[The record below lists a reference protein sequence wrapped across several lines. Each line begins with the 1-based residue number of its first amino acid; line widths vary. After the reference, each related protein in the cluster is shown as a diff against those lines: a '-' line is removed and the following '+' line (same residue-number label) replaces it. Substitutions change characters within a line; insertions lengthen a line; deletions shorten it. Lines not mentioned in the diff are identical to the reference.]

1 MFVRRECPGVN
12 VQIRIDLNGRHVD
25 AAGLQKRADGRG
37 DDAFAHAAH
46 DTAGDQN
53 VFHGLLFF
61 RSKGIEKRR
70 GRPQ

>member
-1 MFVRRECPGVN
+1 
-12 VQIRIDLNGRHVD
+12 VD
-25 AAGLQKRADGRG
+25 TAGLQERADGRG

-53 VFHGLLFF
+53 VFHDSIFF

-70 GRPQ
+70 RRPA